1 MKDASTSSETVTESG
16 PTLHR
21 GLQNRHIQL
30 IALGGAIGTG
40 LFLGIG
46 PAIQMAGPAVLLGY
60 AVAGIVAFLI
70 MRQLG
75 EMVVEEPVSGSFAHF
90 AYKYWGPFA
99 GFLSGWNYWV
109 MFVLVGMAEL
119 TAAGIYMQYWLP
131 DVPTWVWAAA
141 FFIIINAVNLVNVR
155 LYGEAEFWFALIKV
169 LAIIGMIA
177 FGLWMLFGYTLCYM
191 PTLALTNNIAFHSL
205 ANVDKTFPVVRVFGT
220 IGWIIAGICIGVTG
234 ISDTTGIFTLAA
246 LCSVALALYSLTL
259 PHTPAPA
266 KGMPVQFR
274 DLLCADAFAL
284 LKTRHFLIF
293 SLCATL
299 ISVPLGTYYAYT
311 ASYLADA
318 GVKDVSTAMSFGQMS
333 EIVFMLVIPLL
344 FRRLGVK
351 YMLLIGMAAWFVRY
365 AFFAL
370 GVSEE
375 GRFLLYL
382 GILLHGVCYDF
393 FFVVGFIYTD
403 RVAGEKVKGQAQSMI
418 VMFTYGIGML
428 LGSQISGALYN
439 HLVAGQSVP
448 QAWVTFWWIP
458 AVAAAVIALIFLFSF
473 QYNEKEPH

>member
-1 MKDASTSSETVTESG
+1 MVSTTENSGKAIVQYRMLVPRLSLMMFLQFFIWGSWSVTLGLVMTQHNMSLLIGDAFS
-16 PTLHR
+16 
-21 GLQNRHIQL
+21 
-30 IALGGAIGTG
+30 
-40 LFLGIG
+40 
-46 PAIQMAGPAVLLGY
+46 AGPIASILSPFVLGMLVDRFFPSQKVMAVMHL
-60 AVAGIVAFLI
+60 AGAAIL
-70 MRQLG
+70 
-75 EMVVEEPVSGSFAHF
+75 
-90 AYKYWGPFA
+90 
-99 GFLSGWNYWV
+99 
-109 MFVLVGMAEL
+109 MFVPGALMAEN
-119 TAAGIYMQYWLP
+119 G
-131 DVPTWVWAAA
+131 
-141 FFIIINAVNLVNVR
+141 
-155 LYGEAEFWFALIKV
+155 AL
-169 LAIIGMIA
+169 LIG
-177 FGLWMLFGYTLCYM
+177 LLFGYTLCYM

-205 ANVDKTFPVVRVFGT
+205 NNVDKTFPVVRVFGT
-220 IGWIIAGICIGVTG
+220 IGWIVAGVFIGVTG
-234 ISDTTGIFTLAA
+234 VSSSVTIFQVAA
-246 LCSVALALYSLTL
+246 ASSVLLALYSLTL

-266 KGMPVQFR
+266 KGLPVQLR
-274 DLLCADAFAL
+274 DLFCADAFAL
-284 LKTRHFLIF
+284 LKTRHFFIF
-293 SLCATL
+293 SLCAML
-299 ISVPLGTYYAYT
+299 VSVPLGTYYAYT

-318 GVKDVSTAMSFGQMS
+318 GIADVSTAMSFGQMS

-351 YMLLIGMAAWFVRY
+351 YMLLIGMLAWFVRY

-439 HLVAGQSVP
+439 SLVAGQTVP

-458 AVAAAVIALIFLFSF
+458 AVAAAVIALIFLVAFK
-473 QYNEKEPH
+473 YDDDKA

>member
-1 MKDASTSSETVTESG
+1 MVSTTESSG
-16 PTLHR
+16 KAIVQHRMLVPRLSLMMFLQFFIWGSWSVTL
-21 GLQNRHIQL
+21 GLVMTQHNMSLL
-30 IALGGAIGTG
+30 IGDA
-40 LFLGIG
+40 FS
-46 PAIQMAGPAVLLGY
+46 AGPIASILSPFVLGMLVDRFFPSQKVMAVMHL
-60 AVAGIVAFLI
+60 AGAAIL
-70 MRQLG
+70 
-75 EMVVEEPVSGSFAHF
+75 
-90 AYKYWGPFA
+90 
-99 GFLSGWNYWV
+99 
-109 MFVLVGMAEL
+109 MFVPGALMAEN
-119 TAAGIYMQYWLP
+119 G
-131 DVPTWVWAAA
+131 
-141 FFIIINAVNLVNVR
+141 
-155 LYGEAEFWFALIKV
+155 AL
-169 LAIIGMIA
+169 LIG
-177 FGLWMLFGYTLCYM
+177 LLFGYTLCYM

-205 ANVDKTFPVVRVFGT
+205 NNVDKTFPVVRVFGT
-220 IGWIIAGICIGVTG
+220 IGWIVAGVFIGVTG
-234 ISDTTGIFTLAA
+234 VSSSVTIFQVAA
-246 LCSVALALYSLTL
+246 ASSVLLALYSLTL

-266 KGMPVQFR
+266 KGLPVQLR
-274 DLLCADAFAL
+274 DLFCADAFVL
-284 LKTRHFLIF
+284 LKTRHFFIF
-293 SLCATL
+293 SLCAML

-318 GVKDVSTAMSFGQMS
+318 GIADVSTAMSFGQMS

-351 YMLLIGMAAWFVRY
+351 YMLLIGMLAWFVRY

-439 HLVAGQSVP
+439 SLVAGQTVP

-458 AVAAAVIALIFLFSF
+458 AVAAAVIALIFLVAFK
-473 QYNEKEPH
+473 YDDDKA